1 VRYERQ
7 LSVAVNVVSLVMFV
21 PSAVIMLKPIF

>member
-1 VRYERQ
+1 
-7 LSVAVNVVSLVMFV
+7 AVNVVSLVMFV